1 MIKKEISV
9 LSLHYQISKFLK
21 EHEKDYTASEKE
33 FILKNYAWR
42 MRNSLVP
49 DILRQIYD
57 ELNLV
62 EIDKNIYNGFLDLL
76 AKHFN
81 INQNIVEIGGG
92 NIPSLGK
99 KLALQQNQGSITVYD
114 DRLITTDSKIP
125 NLTLIKR
132 RLSPEEK
139 LPKTDLIIGFMPCEG
154 THTAIQLA
162 KNNNLDF
169 MIAFCE
175 GSCHKEM
182 PSFTE
187 IDWEQE
193 MMYEARK
200 AVREGN
206 LGTLE
211 VTYMEKYNNPYPVI
225 YNKRKCK

>member
-99 KLALQQNQGSITVYD
+99 KLALHQNQGSITVYD

-206 LGTLE
+206 LGALE